1 MSGAPP
7 DADSPVVL
15 VVEDQADLLRLI
27 ELTLSELEIEMVG
40 ASSGD
45 AAWELLQRLTPAV
58 AILDV
63 MLSGRLDGL
72 SLGRLIRSEPRLA
85 GCIVI
90 MVSARGQRDDIDR
103 GIAAGADHYLVK
115 PFDPLA
121 LRMFVQRRIR

>member
-90 MVSARGQRDDIDR
+90 MVSARAQRDDIDR

>member
-63 MLSGRLDGL
+63 MLPGRLDGL